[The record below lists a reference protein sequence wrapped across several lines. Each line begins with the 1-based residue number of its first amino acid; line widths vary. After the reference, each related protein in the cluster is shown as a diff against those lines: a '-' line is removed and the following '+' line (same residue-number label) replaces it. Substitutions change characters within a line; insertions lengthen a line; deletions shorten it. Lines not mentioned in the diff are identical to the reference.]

1 MIKLLL
7 LVSAFSLADTQIDDV
22 KGIMTKS
29 GETFN
34 ALQRA
39 VIVDKDLGQNT
50 LDLNRS
56 LTNLFEQARNL
67 TPNLDDITKDP
78 KRREELLAMY
88 KAIMAETVE
97 ASLVTERSI
106 VEKNLDKTKAN
117 LTKLKEKRTQGHD
130 IFKPQGEFSNE
141 YYHH

>member
-7 LVSAFSLADTQIDDV
+7 ILTAISFADIQNTDV
-22 KGIMTKS
+22 KEIMVKS
-29 GETFN
+29 GEVFN
-34 ALQRA
+34 ALQRV

-67 TPNLDDITKDP
+67 VPNLDNITKDP
-78 KRREELLAMY
+78 KKRQELLAQY
-88 KAIMAETVE
+88 KEVMAETVN
-97 ASLVTERSI
+97 ASLATEQSI
-106 VEKNLDKTKAN
+106 IEKNLERTKAN